1 MAGRPMQR
9 GWLARAIERRLER
22 FVCVSDF
29 ITRRL
34 PADPRKIAVVHN
46 GVELSS
52 AVPSAHLPVRIG
64 IVGRIAGQ
72 KQHLVLR

>member
-1 MAGRPMQR
+1 MP
-9 GWLARAIERRLER
+9 LSPSDLLS
-22 FVCVSDF
+22 FCVSDF